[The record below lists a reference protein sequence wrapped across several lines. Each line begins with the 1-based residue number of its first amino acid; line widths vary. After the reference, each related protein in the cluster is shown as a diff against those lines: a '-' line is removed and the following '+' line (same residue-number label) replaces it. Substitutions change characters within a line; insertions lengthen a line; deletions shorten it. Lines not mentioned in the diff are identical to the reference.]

1 MSRTEILSNIYC
13 PATTPPTPQKF
24 HYLPTDRNGKNKIL
38 ILFLLEI
45 SLNECGNYFLYG
57 SYPQIVKLI
66 GGSM

>member
-38 ILFLLEI
+38 ILFLL
-45 SLNECGNYFLYG
+45 LVGNKF
-57 SYPQIVKLI
+57 K
-66 GGSM
+66 